1 MGKIRWREG
10 GRVRGWARWRVR
22 WREGKREGKRE
33 EGKGR
38 EGKGREGRISYKKG
52 FKVFFLKKQQY
63 YQGDL
68 KTEK

>member
-1 MGKIRWREG
+1 MEG
-10 GRVRGWARWRVR
+10 GREGKRVGKMEGKMEGG
-22 WREGKREGKRE
+22 REGKREGKRE

-38 EGKGREGRISYKKG
+38 EGRISYKKC